1 MTLAIPLIYNVRSVR
16 VRWVSSV
23 VAVVGIAGAVGV
35 FVAML
40 SLAKGFE
47 ATLLT
52 SGSPSTVIVRRAGAT
67 SEMDTAVSRE
77 NARII
82 GDAPGVARS
91 AAGEPI
97 VSGEVVVVAALPLA
111 ATGTDAN
118 VQLRGVTPL
127 ALQARDILKIS
138 EGRFFE
144 PRIAELVVGKNARA
158 TIAGMRLGSRARFGG
173 RDWTVVG
180 VLDGGGSAFDSEV
193 WCDVTLLQQAF
204 DRPANIF
211 QSVTVKLDSPDSLQ
225 KVKDALTADPRLD
238 VQLDRERDYYAKQS
252 IVLSTL
258 IRVLGFLVAFVMGIG
273 AVFAALNTM
282 YSAVAA
288 RSREV
293 ATLRALG
300 FGGASVVASLVFES
314 VLIALVGGLVGCAA
328 VLPVNGLTVSTLN
341 FQTFSQLAFAFRV
354 TPLLCLAGIIFALFM
369 GLVGGLLPAVRAARL
384 PIASALREL

>member
-1 MTLAIPLIYNVRSVR
+1 VAIPLIYNLRSVR

-23 VAVVGIAGAVGV
+23 IAVIGIAGAVGV

-40 SLAKGFE
+40 ALAQGFE
-47 ATLLT
+47 ATLVT

-77 NARII
+77 SARII

-91 AAGEPI
+91 STGESI

-118 VQLRGVTPL
+118 IQLRGVTPM
-127 ALQARDILKIS
+127 ALEARDILRITD
-138 EGRFFE
+138 GRFFK
-144 PRIAELVVGKNARA
+144 PGVAELVVGRNAL
-158 TIAGMRLGSRARFGG
+158 TTVAGMQMGSRTRFGG
-173 RDWTVVG
+173 QEWTVVG
-180 VLDGGGSAFDSEV
+180 VLDGGGSAFDSEI

-204 DRPANIF
+204 DRPENIF
-211 QSVTVKLDSPDSLQ
+211 QSVTVKLDSPEALA
-225 KVKDALTADPRLD
+225 KLKDALTSDPRLD
-238 VQLDRERDYYAKQS
+238 VQVEREREYYAKQS
-252 IVLSTL
+252 LVLSTL

-282 YSAVAA
+282 YSSVAA
-288 RSREV
+288 RGREI

-300 FGGASVVASLVFES
+300 FGPFTVIVAFVFES
-314 VLIALVGGLVGCAA
+314 LLIALVGGLVGCLA

-341 FQTFSQLAFAFRV
+341 FQTVSQLAFAFQV
-354 TPLLCLAGIIFALFM
+354 GPVLLIYGLAFALAM
-369 GLVGGLLPAVRAARL
+369 GLVGGLLPAIRAARL
-384 PIASALREL
+384 PVASALREL